1 VALAHHL
8 GLDGGEGVDLRER
21 TLIAAEV
28 VKQAGAQV
36 MVRQHTGV
44 ALAHHLGL
52 YGRKGIDFGERV
64 VIATEKIEHACALI
78 PCLQ

>member
-1 VALAHHL
+1 
-8 GLDGGEGVDLRER
+8 
-21 TLIAAEV
+21 
-28 VKQAGAQV
+28 
-36 MVRQHTGV
+36 V

-64 VIATEKIEHACALI
+64 VIATEKIEHACALK